1 MNDTLVLKISDNVH
15 VELDGQK
22 LASTAQVAQA
32 LEQIRGDRP
41 GLMVAIEADE
51 SAHYQA
57 IGMAIYGS
65 TRAGFS
71 GERLRITIG
80 GKPLLTGEDNEAY

>member
-32 LEQIRGDRP
+32 LEKIRGDRP